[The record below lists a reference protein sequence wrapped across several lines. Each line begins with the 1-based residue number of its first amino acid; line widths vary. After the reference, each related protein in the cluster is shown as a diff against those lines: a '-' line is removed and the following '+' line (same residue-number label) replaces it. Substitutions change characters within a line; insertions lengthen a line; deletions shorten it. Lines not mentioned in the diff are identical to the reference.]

1 MAEAAK
7 QLLEER
13 TVDLPFRF
21 DKVWDTAR
29 FVFEQSQWSIV
40 KADKAAGRYEVAVS
54 LRLGQDDLLPYLEKL
69 RVDLTRIDEN
79 STRVRAAI
87 KAHQLHW
94 GTTRSH
100 VDVFLIELE
109 KRLG

>member
-1 MAEAAK
+1 
-7 QLLEER
+7 LLEER

-29 FVFEQSQWSIV
+29 IVFEQSQWSII

-54 LRLGQDDLLPYLEKL
+54 LRLGQDHLLPFLEKL
-69 RVDLTRIDEN
+69 RVDLIRIDEN
-79 STRVRAAI
+79 STSVKVAI

-100 VDVFLIELE
+100 VDVFLIEL
-109 KRLG
+109 RRILGLATG